1 MFGLNNNKTETRGRK
16 KLSKKAKI
24 LNLLQRGQSVSWKSL
39 NTTYGLQSPRAM
51 VDTLRAEGFMIY
63 GSKSK
68 GNHVYRMGT
77 PTRAIISAG
86 IKALYGTP
94 FKYDNAS
101 TVAPTKATVAS
112 IDAQLIIWGPSG
124 PYTTMTFGYGLG
136 LGVLGCIVSFIGF
149 FIAFLVINHNKRK
162 ELKKIEDKKN
172 KIPGSYYGDDTV

>member
-1 MFGLNNNKTETRGRK
+1 MFGLKNNKTETRGRK

-24 LNLLQRGQSVSWKSL
+24 LNLLQRGQSVSWKAL
-39 NTTYGLQSPRAM
+39 NTTYGLKSPRAM

-68 GNHVYRMGT
+68 GKHVYRLGT

-101 TVAPTKATVAS
+101 VVAPTKATVAS
-112 IDAQLIIWGPSG
+112 IDA
-124 PYTTMTFGYGLG
+124 
-136 LGVLGCIVSFIGF
+136 
-149 FIAFLVINHNKRK
+149 
-162 ELKKIEDKKN
+162 
-172 KIPGSYYGDDTV
+172 